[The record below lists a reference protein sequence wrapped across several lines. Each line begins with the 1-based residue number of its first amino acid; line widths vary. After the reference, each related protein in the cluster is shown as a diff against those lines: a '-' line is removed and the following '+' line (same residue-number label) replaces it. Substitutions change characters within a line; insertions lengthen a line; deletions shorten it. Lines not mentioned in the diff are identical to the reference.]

1 MGLESVRRNAQ
12 GLRQVWKTGR
22 MEEWKCLQR
31 SSVNEGD
38 CQLPTVNYMR
48 SNNTSDQIMMRFQE
62 LSQEFTSYFNKKH
75 FPERPESLYGAAH
88 YMLEDGGKRI
98 RPVLCLLG
106 NELFGPIKADTW
118 KIAVA
123 LELFHNFTL
132 IHDDIMDKAPLR
144 RGRSTVH
151 AKYDESTALL
161 AGDVMLLQAYDYLNE
176 TDPGYAQT
184 LIRLLNTTGRE
195 VCEGQQLDMDFEKN
209 ASISISEYLHMIELK
224 TAVLLAGSLQMGSIA
239 GGAGQTDQQL
249 IYDFG
254 RNLGLAFQVQDDWLD
269 AFGDP
274 STFGKLQGGDIMA
287 NKKTFLLVKALES
300 ASPENKQE
308 LEELLIYSG
317 PDKVERMTFIYQESG
332 VSQAAQEAKNY
343 YMEKAY
349 QSLERISVPAER
361 KNALK
366 ELAVYLLEREA

>member
-1 MGLESVRRNAQ
+1 
-12 GLRQVWKTGR
+12 
-22 MEEWKCLQR
+22 
-31 SSVNEGD
+31 
-38 CQLPTVNYMR
+38 
-48 SNNTSDQIMMRFQE
+48 MMRFQE
-62 LSQEFTSYFNKKH
+62 LSQEFTTYFNKKH
-75 FPERPESLYGAAH
+75 FPEKPESLYGAAH

-98 RPVLCLLG
+98 RPILCLLG
-106 NELFGPIKADTW
+106 NELFGAIKPDAW
-118 KIAVA
+118 KIAIA

-144 RGRSTVH
+144 RGRATVH

-176 TDPGYAQT
+176 TNPEHVQT
-184 LIRLLNTTGRE
+184 LIRLLNKTGRE

-209 ASISISEYLHMIELK
+209 SSISIPEYLHMIELK
-224 TAVLLAGSLQMGSIA
+224 TAVLLAGSLQMGSMA
-239 GGAGQTDQQL
+239 AGAGQSDQQL

-274 STFGKLQGGDIMA
+274 STFGKLKGGDIVA
-287 NKKTFLLVKALES
+287 NKKTFILVKALES

-308 LEELLIYSG
+308 LKELLIYSG
-317 PDKVERMTFIYQESG
+317 PDKVERMTFIYQQSG
-332 VSQAAQEAKNY
+332 VGRAAQEAKNY

-349 QSLERISVPAER
+349 ANLASISVPEER
-361 KNALK
+361 KKSLK
-366 ELAVYLLEREA
+366 ELAVYLLERES

>member
-1 MGLESVRRNAQ
+1 MPL
-12 GLRQVWKTGR
+12 
-22 MEEWKCLQR
+22 
-31 SSVNEGD
+31 
-38 CQLPTVNYMR
+38 
-48 SNNTSDQIMMRFQE
+48 RFQE
-62 LSQEFTSYFNKKH
+62 LSQEFTTYFNKKH
-75 FPERPESLYGAAH
+75 FPEKPESLYGAAH

-106 NELFGPIKADTW
+106 NELFAPIKPDTW

-144 RGRSTVH
+144 RGRATVH
-151 AKYDESTALL
+151 SKYDESTALL

-176 TDPGYAQT
+176 TDPGNVQT
-184 LIRLLNTTGRE
+184 LIRLLNKTGRE

-209 ASISISEYLHMIELK
+209 ASISLSEYLNMIELK
-224 TAVLLAGSLQMGSIA
+224 TAVLLAGSLQMGAIA
-239 GGAGQTDQQL
+239 AGADQTNQQL

-274 STFGKLQGGDIMA
+274 STFGKLKGGDIVA

-317 PDKVERMTFIYQESG
+317 PDKVERMTLIYQESG
-332 VSQAAQEAKNY
+332 VGQAAQEAKNY

-349 QSLERISVPAER
+349 ANLESISVLVGR

-366 ELAVYLLEREA
+366 ELAEYLLERQA